1 MAEAKTDVKTSSEF
15 VNPWNP
21 NAIPPITPDLPHLV
35 NPTGEFG
42 PESYIDTGAYSPAK
56 YPRIKT
62 TKKRK
67 AKTVNEDS
75 KKKVRNNLTL
85 KLPEPQGNQS
95 TLDSWLY
102 KPRNPTRVRFCDHV
116 LVKEIIPS
124 YVGLLCAWTTIPIR
138 GYSCPN
144 SEFAIKRKEHK
155 LEMKQKHKWRRQNL
169 TPRRVKR
176 VQHILDTLARENANS
191 STLS

>member
-1 MAEAKTDVKTSSEF
+1 MVQR
-15 VNPWNP
+15 VN
-21 NAIPPITPDLPHLV
+21 
-35 NPTGEFG
+35 
-42 PESYIDTGAYSPAK
+42 IDTGAYSPAK

-85 KLPEPQGNQS
+85 KLPEPQGNES
-95 TLDSWLY
+95 TLDSWLN

-124 YVGLLCAWTTIPIR
+124 YVGLLCAWTTIR
-138 GYSCPN
+138 G
-144 SEFAIKRKEHK
+144 
-155 LEMKQKHKWRRQNL
+155 LE
-169 TPRRVKR
+169 
-176 VQHILDTLARENANS
+176 DTLAQIVNL
-191 STLS
+191 LSKEKNKNFK